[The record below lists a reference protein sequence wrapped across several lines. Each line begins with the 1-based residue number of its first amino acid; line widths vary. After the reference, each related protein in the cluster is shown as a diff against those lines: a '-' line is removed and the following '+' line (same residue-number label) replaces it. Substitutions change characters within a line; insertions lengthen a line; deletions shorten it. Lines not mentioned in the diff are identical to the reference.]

1 MTCTLYGQ
9 VDIELS
15 GTKEIEVVLEGELSA
30 VQLKGEINIE
40 LDSNENIY
48 LSSIIN
54 HPKLNAEL
62 GLVVNLDGCLTTE
75 STYINAIAKPC
86 CNGDAITVQVLETNQ
101 PTVNTILNNYS
112 GHGFIYNGECY
123 QFTSVG
129 GGGVPVDTVLPS
141 DYFLSICTNSICP
154 ECTTPTPTITPTQT
168 QTPTTSV
175 TQTPTSSVTQT
186 PTTSVT
192 QTPTTS
198 VTQTPTTSVTSTPT
212 PTTTSPCTNCDQ
224 YLIVNNDK
232 VNSITVSYVNC
243 NDGSSLLLTVG
254 PDDSKPI
261 CSCTTPTRVGGST
274 NYSITNQGTCGLTPT
289 PTSTAT
295 PTPTPTLTRTQTP
308 TPTPSSS
315 QTSCVAFELEWSFND
330 SDACNGVGLSTNTY
344 YTSSPFTV
352 GNTLYQN
359 DTCTTSVSGGRYVIY
374 NSNVYYINNGTIE
387 NHTC

>member
-30 VQLKGEINIE
+30 VQLKGEIDIE

-154 ECTTPTPTITPTQT
+154 ECTTPTPTITPT
-168 QTPTTSV
+168 
-175 TQTPTSSVTQT
+175 
-186 PTTSVT
+186 
-192 QTPTTS
+192 
-198 VTQTPTTSVTSTPT
+198 
-212 PTTTSPCTNCDQ
+212 
-224 YLIVNNDK
+224 
-232 VNSITVSYVNC
+232 
-243 NDGSSLLLTVG
+243 
-254 PDDSKPI
+254 
-261 CSCTTPTRVGGST
+261 
-274 NYSITNQGTCGLTPT
+274 PT
-289 PTSTAT
+289 PTSTTT

-315 QTSCVAFELEWSFND
+315 QTSCVEFELEWSFSD